1 MATRRRPVEGT
12 GKSTVSF
19 REAAKS
25 AIHDAELKH
34 AKSRTTGNPPKK
46 YELKFYAEAK
56 PGSSLSEYIVVAK
69 GTT

>member
-34 AKSRTTGNPPKK
+34 AKSRTTG
-46 YELKFYAEAK
+46 ELKFYAEAK